1 MSTRSDNRE
10 KSAIAI
16 LVGFSLPLIL
26 SGVLQ
31 QLYNWADA
39 FIVGN
44 VEGELALAAI
54 GATGTVINFY
64 ITVMVGFTTGLSI
77 LFAHKY
83 GSGRI
88 DSIKSILSTF
98 LVVLVCVFLLATV
111 LGELFAAPFLRL
123 LHTPEDIFVLS
134 MEYLQIVLLGIPFL
148 TVYNVYFAALRAV
161 GDSKAPF
168 WAILISALINVGL
181 DILFVAVFHWSVAG
195 AAAATVISQTAMA
208 VFIIVYAG
216 KIHESMRFKIGRNMV
231 DREMLKAGLHMGMP
245 PTIQSSVGA
254 FGNLILQNF
263 MNSFGTLTV
272 AAITT
277 AYRVDTIILLPVI
290 NLGSAISTMV
300 AQADGAGDR
309 QKIRAFIRSGTILM
323 IGIALMMT
331 LIIIPFGGYLIAM
344 FGVEAEATAIGVA
357 FFRHIAGFY
366 VIYGLAMV
374 LRGAIEGI
382 GDVTFSSIA
391 GIISLIARIIMSY
404 TLVGLWDNMVIA
416 LAEALSWVLIL
427 FLYLWRFLSKRREL
441 GFHDGT
447 DLRSGSKTGLNK

>member
-1 MSTRSDNRE
+1 M
-10 KSAIAI
+10 
-16 LVGFSLPLIL
+16 
-26 SGVLQ
+26 
-31 QLYNWADA
+31 
-39 FIVGN
+39 
-44 VEGELALAAI
+44 
-54 GATGTVINFY
+54 
-64 ITVMVGFTTGLSI
+64 
-77 LFAHKY
+77 
-83 GSGRI
+83 
-88 DSIKSILSTF
+88 
-98 LVVLVCVFLLATV
+98 
-111 LGELFAAPFLRL
+111 LR
-123 LHTPEDIFVLS
+123 
-134 MEYLQIVLLGIPFL
+134 
-148 TVYNVYFAALRAV
+148 
-161 GDSKAPF
+161 
-168 WAILISALINVGL
+168 
-181 DILFVAVFHWSVAG
+181 
-195 AAAATVISQTAMA
+195 
-208 VFIIVYAG
+208 
-216 KIHESMRFKIGRNMV
+216 
-231 DREMLKAGLHMGMP
+231 AGLHMGMP
-245 PTIQSSVGA
+245 PTIQSSAGA

-404 TLVGLWDNMVIA
+404 TLVGLGIIW
-416 LAEALSWVLIL
+416 SSRWQ
-427 FLYLWRFLSKRREL
+427 KRC
-441 GFHDGT
+441 H
-447 DLRSGSKTGLNK
+447 GS